1 MSSLPFLLF
10 LCSKQL
16 QMWLQKDDYDNA
28 HNDRS
33 LGIVCPFPVHSLK
46 QRKLLD
52 SAASSNANYTSR
64 NAGKPAVYM
73 PDICVTGS
81 TVNSTTIKCAK
92 LADNV
97 NRNNDNAG
105 GSLVDSNNCRSV
117 ICVNP
122 TEKESESGSVRSIL
136 NILDSFKLEDM
147 NEDKTSTSVAT
158 GNNKTGISVV
168 ESSLLLDA
176 PSVDPNANAKPEPL
190 KEKKSVFNE
199 ECLINGMSQGDRLQQ
214 IKSMRRHARATTTGA
229 LK

>member
-1 MSSLPFLLF
+1 
-10 LCSKQL
+10 
-16 QMWLQKDDYDNA
+16 MWLQKDEYDNA

-52 SAASSNANYTSR
+52 SAANSNANYTSR
-64 NAGKPAVYM
+64 ISGKPAVYLSE
-73 PDICVTGS
+73 ICVTGS
-81 TVNSTTIKCAK
+81 TVNSSAKCTK
-92 LADNV
+92 GTDNA
-97 NRNNDNAG
+97 NRNNDNTNAG
-105 GSLVDSNNCRSV
+105 ASLVDSNCRSV

-122 TEKESESGSVRSIL
+122 TEKETESGSVRSIL

-147 NEDKTSTSVAT
+147 KEDKSTPSVAV

-168 ESSLLLDA
+168 ESSLLDV
-176 PSVDPNANAKPEPL
+176 PSVDPNANASIKPEPL
-190 KEKKSVFNE
+190 KEKKGSVFNE